1 MGKPQASIEPM
12 VIVYDPSLCTGC
24 QHCQIACSYKHFNVY
39 SIALSNIR
47 VLFNEETGS
56 FEAVTCFHC
65 EKPVC
70 MEVCPV
76 EAIYKEEETG
86 IVRIREARCIGCRS
100 CIIACPISAPWFN
113 EEKRK
118 TYKCDLCDGEP
129 ECVKFCS
136 PGALKLMPR
145 GEALERLKEVYNL

>member
-1 MGKPQASIEPM
+1 MM
-12 VIVYDPSLCTGC
+12 LFYDPKLCTGC
-24 QHCQIACSYKHFNVY
+24 QHCQIACSYKHFNAY

-47 VLFNEETGS
+47 VLFNEETGE

-70 MEVCPV
+70 VKVCPV
-76 EAIYKEEETG
+76 EAVYKDEETG

-100 CIIACPISAPWFN
+100 CIIACPISAPWYN
-113 EEKRK
+113 EERKK
-118 TYKCDLCDGEP
+118 TYKCDLCDGDP

-136 PGALKLMPR
+136 PGALKFLPR
-145 GEALERLKEVYNL
+145 SEGVRRLKEVYRV